1 MSYNVLH
8 TARLPSATRPVIAPA
23 RLAKLWTTSFGTPV
37 VPDVS
42 RIHSVCSPARRSG
55 APGARVETQVT
66 KHSTPSAA
74 GSVARASPT
83 TASTDA
89 VAMIDGRCSGGRSG
103 GHSTSRRATPSSSI
117 SASAAGSWSFIVR
130 STERPRSS
138 SSLPPRAEPPVKP
151 ANATPATALQIHRL
165 DRIPAAFIAWYRET
179 GSACGIFVELN
190 EIPNRHWELYLFVRA
205 ERIELQRI
213 LKAGNDDGE
222 AQRIEARLQETEII
236 G

>member
-1 MSYNVLH
+1 MSYNVLQ
-8 TARLPSATRPVIAPA
+8 TARFPSVTRPVIAPA

-42 RIHSVCSPARRSG
+42 RIHSVCSLARRSG
-55 APGARVETQVT
+55 APGAMFAVQVT
-66 KHSTPSAA
+66 NPMPSAA
-74 GSVARASPT
+74 GSATPGSPT

-103 GHSTSRRATPSSSI
+103 GHSTIRRATPSSSM

-151 ANATPATALQIHRL
+151 ANATPASALQIHRL